1 VISSIWQPDRLEKDR
16 VGAHIGRMKKP
27 WKIIVHVQGVDGK
40 PGSKEYFI
48 VRDTDKQAAL
58 ATLRRTRPDLLYFL
72 SEVKG
77 EATQDFLDWIQPD
90 KDVFSIMV
98 VA

>member
-1 VISSIWQPDRLEKDR
+1 LRQRSGLEKDR

-27 WKIIVHVQGVDGK
+27 WKIVVHIQGVDGK
-40 PGSKEYFI
+40 PSWKEYFI
-48 VRDTDKQAAL
+48 VRDTDGQAAL
-58 ATLRRTRPDLLYFL
+58 ATLRSVRPDLLYFL

-98 VA
+98 VS